1 MPSNGYHDKIRKILA
16 MLEGAKTEGEAKAA
30 NLALQRLLVGR
41 QKKENPMA
49 TKFKTFTD
57 DEIRRKNEFCN
68 VPVLTEGGE
77 CFIVKAVHM
86 YLDEEHAE
94 VDSVTDIAVFAT
106 EGEAADFAA
115 KLTKVADDGCFAEKH
130 MYTVSCRHLDR

>member
-1 MPSNGYHDKIRKILA
+1 
-16 MLEGAKTEGEAKAA
+16 
-30 NLALQRLLVGR
+30 
-41 QKKENPMA
+41 MA

-86 YLDEEHAE
+86 YLDEEH
-94 VDSVTDIAVFAT
+94 
-106 EGEAADFAA
+106 
-115 KLTKVADDGCFAEKH
+115 

>member
-1 MPSNGYHDKIRKILA
+1 
-16 MLEGAKTEGEAKAA
+16 
-30 NLALQRLLVGR
+30 
-41 QKKENPMA
+41 MA

-94 VDSVTDIAVFAT
+94 VDSVTDIAVFAI

-115 KLTKVADDGCFAEKH
+115 KLTKVADDGCFSEKH

>member
-1 MPSNGYHDKIRKILA
+1 
-16 MLEGAKTEGEAKAA
+16 
-30 NLALQRLLVGR
+30 
-41 QKKENPMA
+41 MA

-94 VDSVTDIAVFAT
+94 VDSVTDT
-106 EGEAADFAA
+106 LPCSQLRA
-115 KLTKVADDGCFAEKH
+115 KRPI
-130 MYTVSCRHLDR
+130 SQRS

>member
-1 MPSNGYHDKIRKILA
+1 
-16 MLEGAKTEGEAKAA
+16 
-30 NLALQRLLVGR
+30 
-41 QKKENPMA
+41 MA

-57 DEIRRKNEFCN
+57 DEIRHKNEFCN

-86 YLDEEHAE
+86 HLDEEHAE

-115 KLTKVADDGCFAEKH
+115 KLTRIADDACFAVKH
-130 MYTVSCRHLDR
+130 MYTVSCRHLDE